1 MKMVIVMLQYK
12 LKIKELRETIGIT
25 QTDLATRIG
34 ISKSYLCEL
43 ENNKYDIKLSLLLKI
58 AEVLKVNIENLYEK
72 K

>member
-1 MKMVIVMLQYK
+1 MVIVMLQYK

-25 QTDLATRIG
+25 QTDLAIRIG

-43 ENNKYDIKLSLLLKI
+43 ENNKYDIKFSSLLKI
-58 AEVLKVNIENLYEK
+58 AEVLQVNIENLYEK